1 MIKII
6 VFCLVIISLPARAGA
21 TEVLLKEEE
30 CENMLVALIDNA
42 FKSIDISVYSISNK
56 RLVNALIAAYQRGI
70 KVRILTDRLQ
80 SSQRNSLIWKLW
92 LADVPVRVQSGKK
105 LMHAKVGIYDAR
117 SVSTGSMNWTESA
130 VHKNAEVCDIF
141 INRPDY
147 AQMHLEL
154 FEKRWART
162 SQEKS
167 DNWLAREIKLYL
179 TEPLTPCIAD
189 PYFYLPI
196 FWKNGF

>member
-6 VFCLVIISLPARAGA
+6 LFCLLMISLPVQAGA
-21 TEVLLKEEE
+21 KEILLKEEE
-30 CENMLVALIDNA
+30 CENMLAALIGSA

-56 RLVNALIAAYQRGI
+56 RLVGELIAAHERGV
-70 KVRILTDRLQ
+70 KVRILTDKLQ
-80 SSQRNSLIWKLW
+80 SSQHNSLIWKLW
-92 LADVPVRVQSGKK
+92 LADIPVRIQSGKK

-130 VHKNAEVCDIF
+130 IHKNAEVCDIF

-147 AQMHLEL
+147 ARMHLEL
-154 FEKRWART
+154 FEKRWSRT

-167 DNWLAREIKLYL
+167 DNWLSREIKIY
-179 TEPLTPCIAD
+179 TSEPINPCIAD
-189 PYFYLPI
+189 PYFYLPV
-196 FWKNGF
+196 FWDFRF